1 MQSHLRLWK
10 AFTRKTQTTH
20 AHWGVNICILAS
32 GEEIFQI
39 SDREQEQ
46 RSNYVKPIYSISTS
60 LELYQLKYTSKIGKE
75 RFRYFGNYRFFTKK
89 RRNSSTTSTPCLLA
103 HLFCIFCPTDIVQQ
117 AIPANDRIPFNIN
130 SRIED

>member
-1 MQSHLRLWK
+1 VQFYLRLWK

-20 AHWGVNICILAS
+20 AHRGVNICILAS

-60 LELYQLKYTSKIGKE
+60 LELYLLKYTSKIGCAVLQQSKK
-75 RFRYFGNYRFFTKK
+75 YRFFDGKQK
-89 RRNSSTTSTPCLLA
+89 NSPPPPLPLVFLHIFFVYSTLQT
-103 HLFCIFCPTDIVQQ
+103 
-117 AIPANDRIPFNIN
+117 
-130 SRIED
+130 